1 MMGST
6 YLSCFAPGFI
16 IGNSLMAQPDPGGR
30 KYNRQ
35 GIEFKTPASNL
46 TKSGWAVEGPL
57 PNS

>member
-1 MMGST
+1 MIPILMMGST

-16 IGNSLMAQPDPGGR
+16 IGNSLVAQPDPREDSKR

-46 TKSGWAVEGPL
+46 TKSE
-57 PNS
+57 